1 MSEHNLF
8 ETLAESTT
16 GPAQAESVGRL
27 RTITWEDVVW
37 MLILSGLATLWVML
51 LTSPSWR

>member
-1 MSEHNLF
+1 MNEHNLF

>member
-8 ETLAESTT
+8 DTLTE
-16 GPAQAESVGRL
+16 PASPSPVESVGRL
-27 RTITWEDVVW
+27 RAFTWEDVVW

>member
-8 ETLAESTT
+8 DTLTES
-16 GPAQAESVGRL
+16 PAPTQANALGRL

-37 MLILSGLATLWVML
+37 MIILSGLATLWVML